1 MVDPPSDR
9 VPRAP
14 PYSCSRFEDFGFCIR
29 GCHALRRTFPDASA
43 ILVFLTLPGGLLPFR
58 SPLLRESRLISFPG
72 LLRWFTSPSVAPP
85 PYFIRVRGAGIASG
99 GLPHSDIRGSRDM
112 CSSPRLFA
120 ACRVLHRPSAPGH
133 PPWTYV
139 RLAIRPL
146 HLAIISLLLLAFLP
160 CTFQTSWDSA
170 PRPLP
175 FLGQTRVELVTPALS
190 ERCSNQLSYCPFCC
204 PSAPSG
210 KEKRFKSRQRLCTVH
225 RYFPF
230 LLERR

>member
-1 MVDPPSDR
+1 MS
-9 VPRAP
+9 
-14 PYSCSRFEDFGFCIR
+14 
-29 GCHALRRTFPDASA
+29 LRHP
-43 ILVFLTLPGGLLPFR
+43 
-58 SPLLRESRLISFPG
+58 ISFGCAVPESLPAG
-72 LLRWFTSPSVAPP
+72 YPIRTSGDQGTCAPP
-85 PYFIRVRGAGIASG
+85 PGFSQLVASFIARQLQGIRHGPMFAWPY
-99 GLPHSDIRGSRDM
+99 GLFTLQL
-112 CSSPRLFA
+112 C
-120 ACRVLHRPSAPGH
+120 
-133 PPWTYV
+133 
-139 RLAIRPL
+139 
-146 HLAIISLLLLAFLP
+146 LLAFLP

-210 KEKRFKSRQRLCTVH
+210 KEKRLKSRQRLCTVH

>member
-14 PYSCSRFEDFGFCIR
+14 PYSCSRFEDFGFCLR

-146 HLAIISLLLLAFLP
+146 HLTIMFTCIPSLYISNIMKLGLA
-160 CTFQTSWDSA
+160 A
-170 PRPLP
+170 PPRIWR
-175 FLGQTRVELVTPALS
+175 LGDLNP
-190 ERCSNQLSYCPFCC
+190 
-204 PSAPSG
+204 
-210 KEKRFKSRQRLCTVH
+210 
-225 RYFPF
+225 
-230 LLERR
+230 